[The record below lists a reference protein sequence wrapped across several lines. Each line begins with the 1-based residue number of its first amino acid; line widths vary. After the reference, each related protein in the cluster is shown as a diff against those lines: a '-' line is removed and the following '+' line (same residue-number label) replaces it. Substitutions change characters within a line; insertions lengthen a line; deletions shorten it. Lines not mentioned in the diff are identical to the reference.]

1 MFKEIKGIA
10 STPNAIKNEAEIR
23 RLIADVRARY
33 RDRDGNMIHGYGMNR
48 KEYQEAAERAK
59 KAARKWDPWK

>member
-33 RDRDGNMIHGYGMNR
+33 RDPDGTMRHGHGQTR
-48 KEYQEAAERAK
+48 KEYQESVKRAK
-59 KAARKWDPWK
+59 KAAEKWY

>member
-23 RLIADVRARY
+23 RLIADVRARFPG
-33 RDRDGNMIHGYGMNR
+33 DGWKYDTWTWTD
-48 KEYQEAAERAK
+48 QERIS
-59 KAARKWDPWK
+59 RSS

>member
-33 RDRDGNMIHGYGMNR
+33 RDRDGNMIHGHGMTR

-59 KAARKWDPWK
+59 KAARTWNP

>member
-48 KEYQEAAERAK
+48 KEYQESVKRAK
-59 KAARKWDPWK
+59 KAAEKWY

>member
-48 KEYQEAAERAK
+48 KDKQG
-59 KAARKWDPWK
+59 

>member
-10 STPNAIKNEAEIR
+10 STPNAIKKNEAEIR

-33 RDRDGNMIHGYGMNR
+33 RDPMEI
-48 KEYQEAAERAK
+48 
-59 KAARKWDPWK
+59 